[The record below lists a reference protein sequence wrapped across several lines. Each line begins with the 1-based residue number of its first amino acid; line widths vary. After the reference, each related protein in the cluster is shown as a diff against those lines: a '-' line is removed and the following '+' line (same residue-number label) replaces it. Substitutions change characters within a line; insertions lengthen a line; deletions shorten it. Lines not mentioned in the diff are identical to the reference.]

1 MDRLNFPDYNLENR
15 IDAQKKG
22 IFDLVRKKIIP
33 LTPEEWV
40 RQHCIEL
47 LIQQYNIP
55 IGRIS
60 VEQGL
65 KYQSLQK
72 RFDILTLDSSGSAQI
87 LVECKAPDVEL
98 TEKTLL
104 QAGVYNSKLD
114 SRYIWITNGKN
125 HIWMKRSNEKF
136 EYLAFPKK
144 IDQ

>member
-1 MDRLNFPDYNLENR
+1 VDRLNFPDYNLENR
-15 IDAQKKG
+15 IDAQKNS
-22 IFDLVRKKIIP
+22 IFDLVRKKFIP

-47 LIQQYNIP
+47 LIHQYNIP
-55 IGRIS
+55 LGRIS
-60 VEQGL
+60 VEKGL

-72 RFDILTLDSSGSAQI
+72 RFDILTLDVYGNAQI
-87 LVECKAPDVEL
+87 LIECKAPDIEL

-125 HIWMKRSNEKF
+125 HIWLKRTKDKF
-136 EYLAFPKK
+136 APISFPLE
-144 IDQ
+144 ID